1 MAARK
6 IKFDWVAATANDL
19 KGGEAVFRRADGSWT
34 RTVAEAELVPGGEQG
49 AALLARAQADH
60 ADNRVVEPVLIAI
73 DPATRRPLSLR
84 ERIRADGPTV

>member
-19 KGGEAVFRRADGSWT
+19 KGGEVVFRRADGSWT
-34 RTVAEAELVPGGEQG
+34 RLVAEAEFVPGGEAG
-49 AALLARAQADH
+49 AALLVRAQADH
-60 ADNRVVEPVLIAI
+60 AANRVVEPALIAV